1 MGLHPN
7 EYKATQWRRMGDSN
21 SANLFTLLSQI
32 LVNNRKLSATPTCQG
47 NCYLE
52 PLTKVLEAI
61 AQPHAHTL
69 KVTLFE
75 VIK

>member
-1 MGLHPN
+1 
-7 EYKATQWRRMGDSN
+7 MGDSN

>member
-1 MGLHPN
+1 
-7 EYKATQWRRMGDSN
+7 MGDSN

-32 LVNNRKLSATPTCQG
+32 LVNNRKLSATPTSQG
-47 NCYLE
+47 TGYLK
-52 PLTKVLEAI
+52 PLTKVSEAI